1 MRLHRLLPSDVTGR
15 LNTIAD
21 QLPLP
26 ALAERSPRGVP
37 LRDPDFE
44 LYDNV
49 GRDADQIAA
58 ARYGTATRS
67 DLLRWAKRDAKPFL
81 ADHPLPDQPLPAPD
95 VDPYLTALAAAKTP
109 AEVSAVTQHLLD
121 AAQPALGA
129 VSEVL
134 VAIARWGGRNR
145 SAEPGS
151 PPKMLMSAA
160 SHVLA
165 PLNLADLADLTVLRA
180 EYDPAPRP
188 PAPPRIGRRP
198 VLPRYR
204 PARPARSAPADPKP
218 PPGGGTPCQPAPS

>member
-160 SHVLA
+160 SQVLA

-188 PAPPRIGRRP
+188 PAPPQDRTAP
-198 VLPRYR
+198 SP
-204 PARPARSAPADPKP
+204 PAV
-218 PPGGGTPCQPAPS
+218 PPGTPGPKRAR